1 MNQSGTVVDLI
12 RHGEPEGGRMF
23 RGRTD
28 HPLSDKGWGQMRLAS
43 AGEEGWEAVVSSPLL
58 RCSEFA
64 RDLAHARGLHL
75 QYEPRLREMD
85 FGEWDGRTA
94 EDVLANG
101 PGDLS
106 AFWADPPNAQAPGG
120 EALTDFA
127 ERVLAGWEDIVRTYT
142 GQHVLVVGHGGV
154 MRVLIAHV
162 LGMPLE
168 NLFRMEVGYACRT
181 RIRAHADGEQITA
194 RLVAHGV
201 IV

>member
-1 MNQSGTVVDLI
+1 MDRTATTIDLI

-28 HPLSDKGWGQMRLAS
+28 HPLSEKGWGQMRLAS
-43 AGEEGWEAVVSSPLL
+43 AGETGWEVVVSSPML

-64 RDLAHARGLHL
+64 EELARARGLDL
-75 QYEPRLREMD
+75 KYEHRLREMD

-94 EDVLANG
+94 EDILANG

-120 EALTDFA
+120 EALQDFA
-127 ERVLAGWEDIVRTYT
+127 ERVVAGWEDLVRSHA
-142 GQHVLVVGHGGV
+142 GRHVLVVGHGGA

-162 LGMPLE
+162 MGMPLS
-168 NLFRMEVGYACRT
+168 NLFRMEVPYACRT
-181 RIRAHADGEQITA
+181 RIRADMDGREVSA
-194 RLVAHGV
+194 RLVSHGV
-201 IV
+201 TT

>member
-1 MNQSGTVVDLI
+1 MSQTETTVDLL

-28 HPLSDKGWGQMRLAS
+28 HPLSSKGWSQMRLAS

-64 RDLAHARGLHL
+64 RELSQARSLGLTF
-75 QYEPRLREMD
+75 EPRLSEID
-85 FGEWDGRTA
+85 FGEWDGRTT
-94 EDVLANG
+94 EDILANG
-101 PGDLS
+101 PGDLN

-120 EALTDFA
+120 ESLSGFA
-127 ERVLAGWEDIVRTYT
+127 QRVVAGWEDLVRGYA
-142 GQHVLVVGHGGV
+142 GRHVLVVGHGGV

-162 LGMPLE
+162 LGMPLA

-181 RIRAHADGEQITA
+181 RIRASLEGEAVTG
-194 RLVAHGV
+194 RLVAHGD
-201 IV
+201 IL